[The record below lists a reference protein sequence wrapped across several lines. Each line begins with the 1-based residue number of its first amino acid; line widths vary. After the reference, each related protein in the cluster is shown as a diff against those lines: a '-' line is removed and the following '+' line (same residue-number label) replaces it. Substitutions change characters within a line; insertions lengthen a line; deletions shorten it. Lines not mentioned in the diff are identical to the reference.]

1 MCDLEICWMTLKNNR
16 APLLCY
22 FKLCASF
29 HSHQSIQTGDIVWK
43 CLIRV
48 TISNFLSCVT
58 LKFHRWPW
66 KTIGH
71 LFYTTSSFVH
81 HFIAISPFKLE
92 LHSGNDQFRS
102 KSAIFCPVWPWNLT
116 DDPEKQYGIST
127 MPHQALCII
136 SSPYVNSNW
145 SYGLES
151 AKLAFDLCDLDL
163 WLLTLIFCMDITS
176 RKGNNSWKFEWWE
189 HSGKGLTDGR
199 TDRRTELFI
208 ELIGRS
214 KNVWILSK
222 ITLKYFPKGPI
233 NNIPALV

>member
-48 TISNFLSCVT
+48 KISNFFVLCDLKIPQMTLKNNRAPLLCYFKLCASFHSHQSIQTRVTVWKLPIQVKISDFLSCVT
-58 LKFHRWPW
+58 LKFDRWPW
-66 KTIGH
+66 KTIY
-71 LFYTTSSFVH
+71 L
-81 HFIAISPFKLE
+81 
-92 LHSGNDQFRS
+92 
-102 KSAIFCPVWPWNLT
+102 
-116 DDPEKQYGIST
+116 ST

-136 SSPYVNSNW
+136 SLPYVNSNW

-151 AKLAFDLCDLDL
+151 AKLAFDLCYLDL
-163 WLLTLIFCMDITS
+163 WLLTLIFCMDIIS
-176 RKGNNSWKFEWWE
+176 RNGNNSWKFEWWE
-189 HSGKGLTDGR
+189 HSGKGMTDGR

-214 KNVWILSK
+214 WNVWILSK